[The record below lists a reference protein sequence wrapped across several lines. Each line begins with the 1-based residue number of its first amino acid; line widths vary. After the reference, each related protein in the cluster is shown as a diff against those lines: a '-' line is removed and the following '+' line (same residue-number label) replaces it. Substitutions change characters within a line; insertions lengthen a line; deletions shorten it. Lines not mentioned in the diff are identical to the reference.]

1 MHISDFDFDLPDSQ
15 IAQHPPPV
23 RGESR
28 LLVLERRTGVITD
41 ATFARLPEFL
51 RRGDLLGLNDRRVF
65 PARLLGVRVPSGGA
79 VECLLVRALSSPHGL
94 QSDWE
99 ALVHPGQK
107 LKPGSLVAFERDEV
121 RIDGEIIGRHFHG
134 RRTIR
139 LSTTTGTGID
149 TVMDAI
155 ERIGHIPLPPYIKR
169 PDEAADRERYQ
180 TVFAREAGSIAA
192 PTAG

>member
-51 RRGDLLGLNDRRVF
+51 RRGDLLVLNDSRVF

-79 VECLLVRALSSPHGL
+79 VECLLVRALGSPHAA

-107 LKPGSLVAFERDEV
+107 LKPGSRVAFERDGV

-139 LSTTTGTGID
+139 LSTTSTGTGSGSGSG

-180 TVFAREAGSIAA
+180 TVFA
-192 PTAG
+192 